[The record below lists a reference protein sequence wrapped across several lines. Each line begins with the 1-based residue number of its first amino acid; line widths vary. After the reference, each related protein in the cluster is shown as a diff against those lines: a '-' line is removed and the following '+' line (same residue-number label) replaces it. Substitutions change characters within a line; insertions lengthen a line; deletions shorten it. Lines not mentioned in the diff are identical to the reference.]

1 MDGNTLTK
9 HNLEKL
15 GYISELK
22 MRQIGSVL
30 LGLLIAGSA
39 LAEVSTVVNTLPL
52 ARQFIS
58 PTVENGMPSALTS
71 SEAEKYRIVLTKDAG
86 QYSWLSRG
94 SVPLSMVKSGQI
106 RVFVALG
113 GQGYVEISPTGQAHC
128 PFLVKEHVRNVN
140 MDISYWG
147 CSETFNP

>member
-1 MDGNTLTK
+1 MDGHTLTK
-9 HNLEKL
+9 HTLEKL
-15 GYISELK
+15 GYLTELK

-30 LGLLIAGSA
+30 IGLLIAGSA

-94 SVPLSMVKSGQI
+94 SVRKSPI
-106 RVFVALG
+106 RRGHQNGATCLG
-113 GQGYVEISPTGQAHC
+113 AATDYRRHELRSLHC
-128 PFLVKEHVRNVN
+128 VSGITLNELRRA
-140 MDISYWG
+140 I
-147 CSETFNP
+147 C

>member
-1 MDGNTLTK
+1 
-9 HNLEKL
+9 
-15 GYISELK
+15 

-30 LGLLIAGSA
+30 IGLLIAGSA

-52 ARQFIS
+52 ARQLIS
-58 PTVENGMPSALTS
+58 PTVENGMPSAHKFRGGEVQDCTD
-71 SEAEKYRIVLTKDAG
+71 KDAG

-113 GQGYVEISPTGQAHC
+113 GQGYIEISPTGQAHC